1 MCERGDELTESVGA
15 SWGGASGCSMVE
27 KERERGWCELEA
39 DVLIVGPP
47 VLIILPL
54 LLS

>member
-27 KERERGWCELEA
+27 KERERERGGVSWRRMFL
-39 DVLIVGPP
+39 
-47 VLIILPL
+47 
-54 LLS
+54 